1 MWERRLLYGVG
12 TFYKMKLLI
21 IGHARHGKT
30 EAAKILKRERGFQ
43 FKDSSKAAAEIFL
56 YDKLKDKYG
65 YKDFEECF
73 KDRINHR
80 EEWFDNI
87 CLFNKED
94 PARLAKEI
102 MKEADIY
109 CGMRS
114 NREIHK
120 CIEDKVFDHIV
131 EVYNPHLPKESP
143 ESFDID
149 FNTLPQRYTIY
160 NDSDLDT
167 LKRRL
172 MELYMKLNIIELQK
186 DLKERIG
193 ADI

>member
-65 YKDFEECF
+65 YKDFEECYE
-73 KDRINHR
+73 DRVNHR
-80 EEWFDNI
+80 EEWFNNI

-102 MKEADIY
+102 MKKANIY

-114 NREIHK
+114 NKEIQK
-120 CIEDKVFDHIV
+120 CVEDKVFDHIV
-131 EVYNPHLPKESP
+131 NIFNPRLPKESSD
-143 ESFDID
+143 SFDID
-149 FNTLPQRYTIY
+149 FDSLPKYHTIN
-160 NDSDLDT
+160 NDSDLVT
-167 LKRRL
+167 LRL
-172 MELYMKLNIIELQK
+172 KLIRLIMELNIIDIEK
-186 DLKERIG
+186 KEVG
-193 ADI
+193 ANI

>member
-1 MWERRLLYGVG
+1 
-12 TFYKMKLLI
+12 MKLLI

-65 YKDFEECF
+65 YKDFKECYE
-73 KDRINHR
+73 DRVNHR

-87 CLFNKED
+87 CRFNKKD

-114 NREIHK
+114 NREIQK
-120 CIEDKVFDHIV
+120 CINDNVFDHIV
-131 EVYNPHLPKESP
+131 EIFNPHLPKESP

-167 LKRRL
+167 LRLRL

-186 DLKERIG
+186 KVTNKSIEF
-193 ADI
+193 

>member
-1 MWERRLLYGVG
+1 MN
-12 TFYKMKLLI
+12 LLI
-21 IGHARHGKT
+21 VGHARHGKT
-30 EAAKILKRERGFQ
+30 EAAKILKRERGLQ

-56 YDKLKDKYG
+56 YDKLKEKYG
-65 YKDFEECF
+65 YKDFEECYE
-73 KDRINHR
+73 DRVNHR
-80 EEWFDNI
+80 EEWFNNI

-102 MKEADIY
+102 MKDANIY

-114 NREIHK
+114 NREIQK
-120 CIEDKVFDHIV
+120 CLEDNVFDHIV

-160 NDSDLDT
+160 NDSALDT
-167 LKRRL
+167 LRLRL

-186 DLKERIG
+186 KVTNKSIEF
-193 ADI
+193 

>member
-1 MWERRLLYGVG
+1 MN
-12 TFYKMKLLI
+12 LLI
-21 IGHARHGKT
+21 IGYARHGKT
-30 EAAKILKRERGFQ
+30 ESAKILRKEMGFQ
-43 FKDSSKAAAEIFL
+43 FKDSSVAAAEIFL
-56 YDKLKDKYG
+56 YDKLKDEFGYNDFFEC
-65 YKDFEECF
+65 YKD
-73 KDRINHR
+73 RVNHR
-80 EEWFDNI
+80 SRWFDEI
-87 CLFNKED
+87 CQFNKED

-114 NREIHK
+114 NREIQK

-131 EVYNPHLPKESP
+131 ELYNPHLPKESP

-167 LKRRL
+167 LKLRL
-172 MELYMKLNIIELQK
+172 MELHMKLNVIELQK
-186 DLKERIG
+186 DVNARSFEV
-193 ADI
+193 

>member
-1 MWERRLLYGVG
+1 MN
-12 TFYKMKLLI
+12 LLI
-21 IGHARHGKT
+21 IGYARHGKT
-30 EAAKILKRERGFQ
+30 TAAKILKREMGFR

-56 YDKLKDKYG
+56 YDKLKEKYG
-65 YKDFEECF
+65 YKDFEECYD
-73 KDRINHR
+73 DRVNHR
-80 EEWFDNI
+80 EEWFNNI

-102 MKEADIY
+102 MKDANIY

-114 NREIHK
+114 NREIQK
-120 CIEDKVFDHIV
+120 CLEDNVFDHIV
-131 EVYNPHLPKESP
+131 EVYNPHLPKESS

-167 LKRRL
+167 LRLRL

-186 DLKERIG
+186 KVTKESIEF
-193 ADI
+193 